1 MADPRP
7 PARWLICKH
16 ECPHVKKLS
25 TYVFPHRMSA
35 GSEHYNRDNDKNHP
49 HCNPACPAYGKVPVS
64 RYRDPTLDEFKR
76 AFPVFLRSKSRDN
89 QFQTAWGL
97 WRAQETWRA
106 WFEAAPED
114 WREEAASAF
123 IDGSFGACEDATWA
137 SPESQA
143 RKQYPDIPDLFRKA
157 RALDV
162 RATQAGM
169 PALVEVIAPILP
181 APGNAD
187 CTPSPLSDDLAAG
200 FDAMSVSGGQEA
212 RSISS
217 DPLRSDPLVP
227 PLSARQAGD
236 PMPPIESDYP
246 RLFADSDL
254 VLRVT
259 DDIQDGD
266 VFPASEFFTADASH
280 LPKVV
285 VFALHSGHASDTNLW
300 TSETC
305 GMCAESMYWTQK
317 TVSSHLRSTPEWE
330 SHVFNNP
337 VLSHYIWMSNPKDK
351 GERVYQLWEWV
362 CAYHRSCSESK
373 S

>member
-266 VFPASEFFTADASH
+266 VFPASEFFTRT
-280 LPKVV
+280 PP
-285 VFALHSGHASDTNLW
+285 
-300 TSETC
+300 TC
-305 GMCAESMYWTQK
+305 Q
-317 TVSSHLRSTPEWE
+317 RSLFLLCTAATPQTPICGRVR
-330 SHVFNNP
+330 HV
-337 VLSHYIWMSNPKDK
+337 
-351 GERVYQLWEWV
+351 V
-362 CAYHRSCSESK
+362 CARSLCIGHRKQCLRTLGVHLNGSPTSSIIR
-373 S
+373 SSPTISG